1 MFWSSCKNGKRGS
14 KISSNWET
22 SDNSDKLKISGF
34 KSTSFVIVLNAEMYG
49 RDTLPKESP
58 KLS

>member
-1 MFWSSCKNGKRGS
+1 MFWSSCKNGNRGS

-34 KSTSFVIVLNAEMYG
+34 KSTSFEIVLNVEKYR
-49 RDTLPKESP
+49 RDTLPNEPP